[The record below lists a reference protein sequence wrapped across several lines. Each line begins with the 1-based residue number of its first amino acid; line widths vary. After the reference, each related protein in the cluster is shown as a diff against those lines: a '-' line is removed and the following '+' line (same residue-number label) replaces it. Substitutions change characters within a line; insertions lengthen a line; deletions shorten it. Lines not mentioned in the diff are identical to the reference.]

1 LFAPLGEY
9 DGMIRKLQVLQQ
21 CTMADQVSMEFGMD
35 IHAKFHGH
43 LICHSALLQDL
54 KFSDHSIVFTKW
66 CKQLKNGALLC
77 ISSLNETITL
87 V

>member
-43 LICHSALLQDL
+43 LICHSALLQDYQ
-54 KFSDHSIVFTKW
+54 KEPTHAYN
-66 CKQLKNGALLC
+66 CKV
-77 ISSLNETITL
+77 ISVVI
-87 V
+87 